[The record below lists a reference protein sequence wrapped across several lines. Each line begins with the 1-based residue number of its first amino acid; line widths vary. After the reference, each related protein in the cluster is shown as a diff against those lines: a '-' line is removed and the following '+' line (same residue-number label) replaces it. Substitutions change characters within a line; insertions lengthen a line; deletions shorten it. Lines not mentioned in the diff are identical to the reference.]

1 MAQTMSHARPALP
14 INSSTAI
21 FGSTGC
27 PTRMGGRVSLKREG
41 LRLGNSLAVS
51 GEWGKQDGRGWES
64 GLRGSMFFFVSLCPD
79 HKRTLAGSLP
89 PLPRRHTTADRWPT
103 SPSALLTLCDQLI
116 EQGRCLGRM
125 LNPAGSPSCFPHESE
140 RRLRDA
146 PSKPCNSLEHLGH
159 LALEPW
165 VDPLAS
171 SLRFSL
177 NVTGTPPVTAT

>member
-125 LNPAGSPSCFPHESE
+125 LNPAGSPSCFPHDRTS
-140 RRLRDA
+140 
-146 PSKPCNSLEHLGH
+146 SKGRAIEALQLLGT
-159 LALEPW
+159 PGTPGTGTV

-171 SLRFSL
+171 SLRFM
-177 NVTGTPPVTAT
+177 TGTPPVTAT